1 MRVRGWPLQW
11 LAVQLGTVAVGL
23 PARFATATL
32 LAQHLP
38 FLALAGALPARQPRS
53 PGPCLPGVAW
63 PVVPRPGP
71 GAFRAS
77 SSGLSGTSADVR
89 PSPTLARDQQPGPT
103 QPGVVRDGDGDGRN
117 VGQPVGQPG
126 ASNVAAAS
134 VGSTRRSA
142 VLGPCRAGPGG
153 PTVCGGR
160 PGTRPGTSRRRAA
173 GRA

>member
-38 FLALAGALPARQPRS
+38 FLAR
-53 PGPCLPGVAW
+53 

-77 SSGLSGTSADVR
+77 SSGLSGTSWAPSGPSGTPADVR

-103 QPGVVRDGDGDGRN
+103 QPGAVRDGDGDGRT
-117 VGQPVGQPG
+117 VGQPVG
-126 ASNVAAAS
+126 
-134 VGSTRRSA
+134 
-142 VLGPCRAGPGG
+142 
-153 PTVCGGR
+153 
-160 PGTRPGTSRRRAA
+160 
-173 GRA
+173 